1 MSAANAASKSSPC
14 KVRIAA
20 LDGDYQF
27 HKDLIDF
34 QKNEII
40 SKHSSTRR
48 GSGYFARAWESRCT
62 HAHGHGRWLNI
73 RNGFGA

>member
-1 MSAANAASKSSPC
+1 MSAANGASKSSPRLPMERSC
-14 KVRIAA
+14 SSLAKSPKDRNVRIAA

-48 GSGYFARAWESRCT
+48 GSGYFARA
-62 HAHGHGRWLNI
+62 
-73 RNGFGA
+73 